1 MLASIESLPGGFG
14 ALLGENGANLSGGQK
29 QRLGIVRA
37 LYRDPE
43 VLILDEAI
51 SSLDSSSEAYVQNTI
66 ADLQKQGKTI
76 IIIAHRLSTV
86 MDANNIVVLHEGQ
99 VMEQGAHAELLQK
112 RGAYFKLW
120 AKQFPMLENAPSA

>member
-43 VLILDEAI
+43 VLILDEAT

-120 AKQFPMLENAPSA
+120 AKQFPMLENIQSA